1 VFDRLQID
9 TKPVIEYVFSQNT
22 NQVSLTCTGGAMP
35 YDLIIRNGKV
45 IDGSGIPG
53 FHGDVA
59 ISGGCIVEIGHVSG
73 DARRVLDADGLV
85 VSPGIIDNHTHYDA
99 QVTWDP
105 LCTFSCYH
113 GATTVVI
120 GNCSLALAPAHEEDR
135 EMLASVL
142 SHVEAIPLE
151 AIRAG
156 VTWSW
161 ETIPQYLDALDR
173 RLGINVA
180 SLIGHSA
187 VRRYVMGEASQ
198 ERHATDAEVAAMKAI
213 VREGMDAGAV
223 GVSFERNLRHFDW
236 NGRLAPTNLASDAE
250 IFAVAGVVDEVG
262 RGVIQFGG
270 DRKLSARVATSSRQP
285 VFCGNITQQAV
296 APDRWREQ
304 LAEAENMMRQG
315 YRAYQFVMP
324 RPGDLRYTLKTAQ
337 HFDALPSWKSVML
350 LPLEKRKQAFRD
362 PEVRARL
369 HLEAVETP
377 NNPSRAG
384 DFTRRWDLQF
394 VFRPALT
401 KNQHLKGKS
410 VAEVAREQGRDVLDA
425 FLDLALEEDLE
436 TEFERREV
444 NSDEAAMT
452 ALLTSPYTV
461 IGQSDGG
468 AHVVFRTDY
477 SYSTY
482 FLSHWVRERQ
492 IMSFEEA
499 IRKLTFVPASLFGLF
514 DRGLVRPGMVAD
526 LMVFDPET
534 ISPLE
539 PGEARDLPGGATRRK
554 QLAQGIEWTVVN
566 GQVLLERG
574 QHTGV
579 YAGKV
584 ARNLSSAQAM
594 AASRRTA

>member
-1 VFDRLQID
+1 
-9 TKPVIEYVFSQNT
+9 
-22 NQVSLTCTGGAMP
+22 MP
-35 YDLIIRNGKV
+35 YDLIIKNGKV
-45 IDGSGIPG
+45 IDGSGLPG

-59 ISGGCIVEIGHVSG
+59 VSGGRIVEVGKVNG
-73 DARRVLDADGLV
+73 EARQVLNADGLV
-85 VSPGIIDNHTHYDA
+85 VAPGIIDNHTHYDA

-105 LCTFSCYH
+105 LCTYSCYH
-113 GATTVVI
+113 GITTVVI
-120 GNCSLALAPAHEEDR
+120 GNCSLAMAPAHKDDR
-135 EMLASVL
+135 DVLAGVL

-151 AIRAG
+151 AIQAG
-156 VTWSW
+156 VKWSW
-161 ETIPQYLDALDR
+161 ETIPEYLNALDQ
-173 RLGINVA
+173 RLGINVG

-198 ERHATDAEVAAMKAI
+198 ERHATDDEIAAMKAI
-213 VREGMDAGAV
+213 VREGLEAGSV

-250 IFAVAGVVDEVG
+250 IFAVAGVPDEVG

-270 DRKLSARVATSSRQP
+270 DRNLSTQVAKTSRRP
-285 VFCGNITQQAV
+285 VFYGNITQQAV
-296 APDRWREQ
+296 APDKWRKQ

-315 YRAYQFVMP
+315 HRAYQFVMP

-337 HFDALPSWKSVML
+337 HFDALATWKTVML
-350 LPLEKRKQAFRD
+350 LPLEKRKVAFRD
-362 PEVRARL
+362 PETRAKL
-369 HLEAVETP
+369 HVEAVEMP
-377 NNPSRAG
+377 MDDRRPG
-384 DFTRRWDLQF
+384 EFTRRWDLQF
-394 VFRPALT
+394 VFKPALA

-410 VAEVAREQGRDVLDA
+410 VAEIAREQGRDVLDV

-482 FLSHWVRERQ
+482 LLSHWVREKE
-492 IMSFEEA
+492 IMSLEDA
-499 IRKLTFVPASLFGLF
+499 IRKLTFVPASLFGLS
-514 DRGLVRPGMVAD
+514 DRGLVRPGMAAD
-526 LMVFDPET
+526 LNVFDPAT

-539 PGEARDLPGGATRRK
+539 PGEANDLPGGAKRRK

-574 QHTGV
+574 EHTGA
-579 YAGKV
+579 YPGKV
-584 ARNLSSAQAM
+584 ARSGSPVLQ
-594 AASRRTA
+594 

>member
-1 VFDRLQID
+1 M
-9 TKPVIEYVFSQNT
+9 T
-22 NQVSLTCTGGAMP
+22 
-35 YDLIIRNGKV
+35 YDLVVRNGKV

-53 FHGDVA
+53 FHADVA
-59 ISGGCIVEIGHVSG
+59 VSGGRIVEIGQVSG
-73 DARRVLDADGLV
+73 EARRVLDADGLV
-85 VSPGIIDNHTHYDA
+85 VAPGIIDNHTHYDA

-113 GATTVVI
+113 GITTVVM

-135 EMLASVL
+135 EVLANVL

-156 VTWSW
+156 VKWSW

-213 VREGMDAGAV
+213 VREGIEAGAV

-236 NGRLAPTNLASDAE
+236 NGRLAPTNVASDDE

-270 DRKLSARVATSSRQP
+270 DRKLGAKVAKNSRCP
-285 VFCGNITQQAV
+285 VFYGNITQQTV
-296 APDRWREQ
+296 APNRWREQ
-304 LAEAENMMRQG
+304 LTEAENMMRQG
-315 YRAYQFVMP
+315 HRAYQFVMP

-337 HFDALPSWKSVML
+337 HFDAMPNWKSVML
-350 LPLEKRKQAFRD
+350 LPLEQRKQAFRD
-362 PEVRARL
+362 PETRARL
-369 HLEAVETP
+369 HVEAVETP
-377 NNPSRAG
+377 NNPNHPG

-394 VFRPALT
+394 VFRPALP

-410 VAEVAREQGRDVLDA
+410 VAEIAKEQGKDVLDT
-425 FLDLALEEDLE
+425 FLDLALEENLE
-436 TEFERREV
+436 TEFERHEV

-452 ALLTSPYTV
+452 ALLTSPYTI

-482 FLSHWVRERQ
+482 LLSHWVRERG
-492 IMSFEEA
+492 IMPLEEA
-499 IRKLTFVPASLFGLF
+499 IRKLTFVPASLFGLY
-514 DRGLVRPGMVAD
+514 DRGLVRPGMAAD
-526 LMVFDPET
+526 LMVFDPAT
-534 ISPLE
+534 IAPLE
-539 PGEARDLPGGATRRK
+539 PGEAQDLPGGAKRRK

-566 GQVLLERG
+566 GEVLLEHG
-574 QHTGV
+574 KHTGA
-579 YAGKV
+579 YPGKV
-584 ARNLSSAQAM
+584 ARNLSR
-594 AASRRTA
+594 AASNGG

>member
-1 VFDRLQID
+1 
-9 TKPVIEYVFSQNT
+9 
-22 NQVSLTCTGGAMP
+22 MP
-35 YDLIIRNGKV
+35 YDLIIRNGKIV
-45 IDGSGIPG
+45 DGSGIPG
-53 FHGDVA
+53 FHADVVV
-59 ISGGCIVEIGHVSG
+59 SGGRIVEIGQVTG

-85 VSPGIIDNHTHYDA
+85 VAPGIIDNHTHYDA

-113 GATTVVI
+113 GVTTVVM
-120 GNCSLALAPAHEEDR
+120 GNCSLGLAPAHEEDQ

-156 VTWSW
+156 VKWSW

-213 VREGMDAGAV
+213 VREGIEAGAV

-236 NGRLAPTNLASDAE
+236 NGRLAPTNVASDAE

-270 DRKLSARVATSSRQP
+270 DRKLGAQVAKTSRCP
-285 VFCGNITQQAV
+285 VFYGNITQQAV
-296 APDRWREQ
+296 APNRWREQ
-304 LAEAENMMRQG
+304 LTESENMMRQG
-315 YRAYQFVMP
+315 HRAYQFVMP

-337 HFDALPSWKSVML
+337 HFDAMPSWKPVML

-377 NNPSRAG
+377 NNPRHAG

-394 VFRPALT
+394 VFRPALP
-401 KNQHLKGKS
+401 KNQHLKGRS
-410 VAEVAREQGRDVLDA
+410 VAEIARDQGKDVLDV
-425 FLDLALEEDLE
+425 FLDLALEEELE

-482 FLSHWVRERQ
+482 LLSHWVREKG
-492 IMSFEEA
+492 IMSLEEA

-514 DRGLVRPGMVAD
+514 DRGLVRPGMAAD

-534 ISPLE
+534 IAPLE
-539 PGEARDLPGGATRRK
+539 PGEAQDLPGGAKRRK

-566 GQVLLERG
+566 GQVLLEKG
-574 QHTGV
+574 KHTGV
-579 YAGKV
+579 YPGKV
-584 ARNLSSAQAM
+584 ARNPSLK
-594 AASRRTA
+594 TA

>member
-1 VFDRLQID
+1 M
-9 TKPVIEYVFSQNT
+9 T
-22 NQVSLTCTGGAMP
+22 
-35 YDLIIRNGKV
+35 YDLVVKNGKV
-45 IDGSGIPG
+45 VDGSGIPG
-53 FHGDVA
+53 FYADVA
-59 ISGGCIVEIGHVSG
+59 VSGGRIVEIGQVSG
-73 DARRVLDADGLV
+73 AGRRVLDADGLV
-85 VSPGIIDNHTHYDA
+85 VAPGIIDNHTHYDA

-105 LCTFSCYH
+105 LCTYSCYH

-120 GNCSLALAPAHEEDR
+120 GNCSLALAPAHPEDR
-135 EMLASVL
+135 EALASVL

-173 RLGINVA
+173 RLGVNVA
-180 SLIGHSA
+180 ALIGHSA

-198 ERHATDAEVAAMKAI
+198 ERHATDDEIASMRAI
-213 VREGMDAGAV
+213 VREGIEAGAV

-236 NGRLAPTNLASDAE
+236 NGKLAPTNLASDDE
-250 IFAVAGVVDEVG
+250 IFAVARVVDEAG

-270 DRKLSARVATSSRQP
+270 DRQLGGAVAKASRRP
-285 VFCGNITQQAV
+285 VFYGNITQQAV
-296 APDRWREQ
+296 APDRWRDR

-315 YRAYQFVMP
+315 HRGYQFVMP

-337 HFDALPSWKSVML
+337 HFDAMPTWKNVML
-350 LPLEKRKQAFRD
+350 LPLEKRKEVFRD
-362 PEVRARL
+362 PETRAKL
-369 HLEAVETP
+369 HREAVETP
-377 NNPSRAG
+377 LDPNRAG

-394 VFRPALT
+394 VFKPALP
-401 KNQHLKGKS
+401 KNEHLTGKS
-410 VAEVAREQGRDVLDA
+410 VAEIARQEGRDVLDV

-482 FLSHWVRERQ
+482 LLSHWVRERG
-492 IMSFEEA
+492 IMSLEDA

-514 DRGLVRPGMVAD
+514 DKGMLRPGLAAD
-526 LMVFDPET
+526 LMIFDPAT
-534 ISPLE
+534 IGPLE
-539 PGEARDLPGGATRRK
+539 PGEAYDLPGGNRRRK
-554 QLAQGIEWTVVN
+554 QLARGIEWTVVN
-566 GQVLLERG
+566 GDVLIEKG
-574 QHTGV
+574 EHTGA
-579 YAGKV
+579 YPGKV
-584 ARNLSSAQAM
+584 ARNTNPAAQI
-594 AASRRTA
+594 AAA

>member
-1 VFDRLQID
+1 
-9 TKPVIEYVFSQNT
+9 
-22 NQVSLTCTGGAMP
+22 MP
-35 YDLIIRNGKV
+35 YDLIIRNGKI

-59 ISGGCIVEIGHVSG
+59 ISGGCIAEIGQVNG

-85 VSPGIIDNHTHYDA
+85 VAPGIIDNHTHYDA

-135 EMLASVL
+135 EMLAGVL

-156 VTWSW
+156 VRWSW
-161 ETIPQYLDALDR
+161 ETIPQYLNALDQ

-198 ERHATDAEVAAMKAI
+198 ERQATDDEVAAMKAI
-213 VREGMDAGAV
+213 VREGIEAGAV

-270 DRKLSARVATSSRQP
+270 DRKLGARVAMASRCP
-285 VFCGNITQQAV
+285 VFYGNITQQTV

-304 LAEAENMMRQG
+304 LTQAENMMRQG
-315 YRAYQFVMP
+315 HRAYQFVMP

-337 HFDALPSWKSVML
+337 HFDALPTWKSVML
-350 LPLEKRKQAFRD
+350 LSLEKRKQAFRD

-377 NNPSRAG
+377 LDPTRAG

-394 VFRPALT
+394 VFRPALP
-401 KNQHLKGKS
+401 KHQHLKGKS
-410 VAEVAREQGRDVLDA
+410 VAEIAREQGKDVLDV
-425 FLDLALEEDLE
+425 FLDLSLEEDLE

-482 FLSHWVRERQ
+482 LLSHWVRDRG
-492 IMSFEEA
+492 IMSLEEA

-514 DRGLVRPGMVAD
+514 DRGLVRPGMAAD

-534 ISPLE
+534 IGPLE
-539 PGEARDLPGGATRRK
+539 PGEAQDLPGGATRRK

-566 GQVLLERG
+566 GQVLLEKG
-574 QHTGV
+574 EHVGV
-579 YAGKV
+579 YPGKV
-584 ARNLSSAQAM
+584 ARNLSRAQAM
-594 AASRRTA
+594 AASQSTA

>member
-1 VFDRLQID
+1 M
-9 TKPVIEYVFSQNT
+9 S
-22 NQVSLTCTGGAMP
+22 
-35 YDLIIRNGKV
+35 YDLIIRNGKIV
-45 IDGSGIPG
+45 DGSGIPG

-59 ISGGCIVEIGHVSG
+59 VSGGCIVEIGQVSG
-73 DARRVLDADGLV
+73 EARRVLDANGLV

-120 GNCSLALAPAHEEDR
+120 GNCSLALAPAHQEDR
-135 EMLASVL
+135 ETLASVL

-151 AIRAG
+151 VIRAG

-161 ETIPQYLDALDR
+161 ETIPQYLNALDR

-198 ERHATDAEVAAMKAI
+198 ERHATDNEVAAMKAI
-213 VREGMDAGAV
+213 VREGIEAGAV

-236 NGRLAPTNLASDAE
+236 NGRLAPTNVAADAE
-250 IFAVAGVVDEVG
+250 IFAVAGVVNEVG

-270 DRKLSARVATSSRQP
+270 DRKLGAQVAKTSRCP
-285 VFCGNITQQAV
+285 VFYGNITQQAV
-296 APDRWREQ
+296 APERWREQ
-304 LAEAENMMRQG
+304 LAEAECMIRQG

-337 HFDALPSWKSVML
+337 HFDALPTWKSVML

-377 NNPSRAG
+377 RDPSRVG

-394 VFRPALT
+394 VFRPALP
-401 KNQHLKGKS
+401 KHQHLKGKS
-410 VAEVAREQGRDVLDA
+410 VADIAREQGNDVLDV
-425 FLDLALEEDLE
+425 FLDLSLEEDLE

-482 FLSHWVRERQ
+482 LLSHWVREKG
-492 IMSFEEA
+492 IMSLEEA

-514 DRGLVRPGMVAD
+514 DRGLLRPGMAAD

-534 ISPLE
+534 IGPLE
-539 PGEARDLPGGATRRK
+539 PGEAQDLPGGAKRRK
-554 QLAQGIEWTVVN
+554 QLAQGIESTVVN
-566 GQVLLERG
+566 GQVLLEKG
-574 QHTGV
+574 EHTGV
-579 YAGKV
+579 YPGRV
-584 ARNLSSAQAM
+584 ARNLKPTRQ
-594 AASRRTA
+594 